1 MSSLWQQTMQEEQ
14 KNTPKLGTIRK
25 IRNAA
30 STPDVARNLSD
41 TTLSAL
47 HNISRT
53 TSRNRVTL
61 MPSDIAQ
68 LQKVPRKKIVV
79 DKQPI
84 MPSQIIL
91 DAQKKTDSE
100 ELELGLLYD
109 EYLQTMMM
117 DLIMKKK
124 ILEKKRLMI
133 MQMAAM
139 AQEIDQDTQKLI
151 KIKTRERD
159 IINLSLAQKEA
170 DVQLI
175 AMTKYTDETFK
186 IVKNMLSKLYFLLE
200 PLDVLRCNGIILPE
214 TQTEWKETQ
223 EILNKCSNVLRNT
236 ANLIGSKG
244 EMYCAVNAGLK
255 NFTETCDEIKNLQKK
270 LEEAL
275 CNLQVLMLKNASL
288 SLACD
293 DSG

>member
-1 MSSLWQQTMQEEQ
+1 MQEEH

-41 TTLSAL
+41 TLPTL
-47 HNISRT
+47 HFVSRA
-53 TSRNRVTL
+53 TSRSRVTL

-68 LQKVPRKKIVV
+68 LQKVPRKKIAI

-84 MPSQIIL
+84 VPSQIML
-91 DAQKKTDSE
+91 DTQKKMDSE

-109 EYLQTMMM
+109 EYLQTLMM
-117 DLIMKKK
+117 DLVMKKK
-124 ILEKKRLMI
+124 ILEKKRLMV
-133 MQMAAM
+133 MQIAAL

-175 AMTKYTDETFK
+175 AVTKYTDETFK

-200 PLDVLRCNGIILPE
+200 PLDVLQCNGIILPE

-223 EILNKCSNVLRNT
+223 EILNKCSNVLKST
-236 ANLIGSKG
+236 VNLIGSKG
-244 EMYCAVNAGLK
+244 EMYCAVNAELK
-255 NFTETCDEIKNLQKK
+255 NFTETYDKIQNLQKK

-293 DSG
+293 DSR

>member
-1 MSSLWQQTMQEEQ
+1 MQEEQ
-14 KNTPKLGTIRK
+14 KKTPKLGTIRK

-30 STPDVARNLSD
+30 STPDIARNLSN
-41 TTLSAL
+41 TTLPAS
-47 HNISRT
+47 HNVSRA
-53 TSRNRVTL
+53 SRSRVTL
-61 MPSDIAQ
+61 MPGDIAQ
-68 LQKVPRKKIVV
+68 LQKVCVPRKKIVV
-79 DKQPI
+79 DKQSI

-91 DAQKKTDSE
+91 DAQKKMDSE

-124 ILEKKRLMI
+124 LLEKKRLMI
-133 MQMAAM
+133 MQMAAI

-170 DVQLI
+170 DCQLI
-175 AMTKYTDETFK
+175 AVTKYAENETFK
-186 IVKNMLSKLYFLLE
+186 IVKDMLSKLYLLLE

-255 NFTETCDEIKNLQKK
+255 NFTEAYDEIKDLQKK
-270 LEEAL
+270 LEEVL
-275 CNLQVLMLKNASL
+275 CNFQVLMLKNASL

>member
-1 MSSLWQQTMQEEQ
+1 MQEEQ

-175 AMTKYTDETFK
+175 AMTKYT
-186 IVKNMLSKLYFLLE
+186 V
-200 PLDVLRCNGIILPE
+200 
-214 TQTEWKETQ
+214 
-223 EILNKCSNVLRNT
+223 NT